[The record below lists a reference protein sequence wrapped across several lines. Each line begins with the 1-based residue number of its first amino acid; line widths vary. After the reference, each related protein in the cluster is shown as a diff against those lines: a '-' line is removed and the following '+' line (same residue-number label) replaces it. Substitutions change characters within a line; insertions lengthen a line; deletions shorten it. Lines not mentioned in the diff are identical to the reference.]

1 MQRFGDGSAFED
13 LRARATAIAS
23 AWAATAATFTSV
35 GQERA
40 ILRLFGVTG
49 LDHAGLP
56 LAAEVVDRYLA
67 PDPRR
72 LAGGI
77 ALPFA
82 MAMAEYDL
90 RPQELALEVAEGNV
104 DLGLEAEL
112 LAEPDRRAIAVA
124 NARSLTHA
132 ALERISANRVARR
145 ELLGLL
151 GDPRRPWVGM
161 GLGSPAIVDA
171 LDEAARAIEAGA
183 EIIRVDV
190 PPSRELAQLATRA
203 GRPVEAWKAAP
214 TSRGGLDV
222 HDPAGAPVPTGA
234 QRSLSV
240 MRRFLD
246 EAGARR
252 RGYVRLLTDAQ
263 PLAASDQA
271 VVAAFERIDVVVA
284 DPMREIVTGRVD
296 PDRALADHVFAY
308 RLLARA
314 GTRVLVPAG
323 PLLVGPDLASG
334 MPSRPAVWS
343 GRALAMQLL
352 VVELA
357 RLDGMAP
364 DAISV
369 GAFPDWLVD
378 EPGVPARAAAELAV
392 RRELLPEHPIAF
404 TEPPLA
410 SEAAVTWSALVA
422 ALLPDAGEV
431 DMILRQAGDPA
442 AVLGRT
448 RAAAAVATGLREGR
462 GIPALTGAALEHT
475 LEVLE
480 AASGTLALLDESG
493 WRAIVDQPLGVEA
506 ADLGADAVAERV
518 DAFEPFDPFHAGTDG
533 SG

>member
-1 MQRFGDGSAFED
+1 MQPLGDGLEIDD

-23 AWAATAATFTSV
+23 AWGATAATFTTV

-49 LDHAGLP
+49 IDRAGRP
-56 LAAEVVDRYLA
+56 LAAETVDRYIA
-67 PDPRR
+67 PDPGR

-90 RPQELALEVAEGNV
+90 RPQELALEVAAGNV

-112 LAEPDRRAIAVA
+112 LAEPDRRATAVA
-124 NARSLTHA
+124 NAVALARK
-132 ALERISANRVARR
+132 ALERVDANRVARR

-151 GDPRRPWVGM
+151 GDPHRPWIGM
-161 GLGSPAIVDA
+161 GLASPAIVDA
-171 LDEAARAIEAGA
+171 LDEAAQAIEAGA

-190 PPSRELAQLATRA
+190 PPSRELAELAGQA
-203 GRPVEAWKAAP
+203 GHAVEGWKASP
-214 TSRGGLDV
+214 TSRGGLDA
-222 HDPAGAPVPTGA
+222 HDPAVAPVPVGS
-234 QRSLSV
+234 QRALGV
-240 MRRFLD
+240 LRRFVD

-252 RGYVRLLTDAQ
+252 RGYVRLLTDGQ
-263 PLAASDQA
+263 PLAAPDQA
-271 VVAAFERIDVVVA
+271 VVAAFERIDMVVA

-296 PDRALADHVFAY
+296 PDRALADHVFAH

-334 MPSRPAVWS
+334 LPSRPAVRA

-352 VVELA
+352 AVELA
-357 RLDGMAP
+357 RRDGLPP

-369 GAFPDWLVD
+369 GAVPDWLVD
-378 EPGVPARAAAELAV
+378 EPGVPARAAAEVAM
-392 RRELLPEHPIAF
+392 RRRLLPEHPLAF
-404 TEPPLA
+404 VEPVLPGE
-410 SEAAVTWSALVA
+410 SAATWHALVA

-431 DMILRQAGDPA
+431 DIILRQAGDPA
-442 AVLGRT
+442 AVIGRT
-448 RAAAAVATGLREGR
+448 RAAAAVAMGLREGR
-462 GIPALTGAALEHT
+462 GLVPLSGPALDHAREVAQAATE
-475 LEVLE
+475 
-480 AASGTLALLDESG
+480 TLALLDGSG
-493 WRAIVDQPLGVEA
+493 WRAIVDQPLGVSVGS
-506 ADLGADAVAERV
+506 LGAEAVLERG
-518 DAFEPFDPFHAGTDG
+518 DAFDPLDTGGGG